1 MAKALLVDDRRDNL
15 IALEAI
21 LQGLPVQTV
30 AVESGEAAL
39 KQLLVD
45 DFAVILL
52 DAQMPDMD
60 GFETASHIKR
70 RERTRHVPI
79 IFLTAADRDAQLALR
94 GYAAGAVDYLTKPF
108 DPWVL
113 RAKVSVFVELWT
125 KTRQLAA
132 QSDLVRERDGAA
144 ARPLTDAVDEATALL
159 TAGSTAAA
167 ETGRAPAGEGPLA
180 DACERARAVAG
191 RLAVA
196 DHQRAAEAGDVQDAE
211 QEVADVGQHQ
221 QALRMAGLAAE
232 HDQGAEALRVA
243 EGDAAQ
249 VEHDPRRRVG
259 QHLIDGGRQLGG
271 REHVDLTGEAKHGFV
286 AGPVHRDGQF
296 GTIHPVSLARSRPPG
311 LSSATRSRPGRRR
324 GAGDPARPRVSVPT
338 VAAGPALTQWAA
350 S

>member
-1 MAKALLVDDRRDNL
+1 MTQVAKALLVDDRRENL
-15 IALEAI
+15 MALEAI

-94 GYAAGAVDYLTKPF
+94 GYAVGAVDYLTKPF

-132 QSDLVRERDGAA
+132 QSEMVRERDAQW
-144 ARPLTDAVDEATALL
+144 RLLTDAVDEASTLL
-159 TAGSTAAA
+159 RS
-167 ETGRAPAGEGPLA
+167 A
-180 DACERARAVAG
+180 DKDPDAVSRAVA
-191 RLAVA
+191 LL
-196 DHQRAAEAGDVQDAE
+196 E
-211 QEVADVGQHQ
+211 QA
-221 QALRMAGLAAE
+221 RW
-232 HDQGAEALRVA
+232 
-243 EGDAAQ
+243 
-249 VEHDPRRRVG
+249 
-259 QHLIDGGRQLGG
+259 
-271 REHVDLTGEAKHGFV
+271 
-286 AGPVHRDGQF
+286 
-296 GTIHPVSLARSRPPG
+296 GTTP
-311 LSSATRSRPGRRR
+311 
-324 GAGDPARPRVSVPT
+324 
-338 VAAGPALTQWAA
+338 
-350 S
+350 